1 MKRSTIWRYS
11 LTVFL
16 TALFTVGH
24 VFYSWWFSLVLYQYA
39 GGIHKL
45 PSGWTQFGGA
55 SYAWAIPLE
64 LPGSILLRLCELG
77 SSSDCAGT
85 FVAQG
90 SLLLLLV
97 ASVATAY
104 SLAAILGALISRRPI
119 PWGFWYWRAIILI
132 LGLAWI
138 PVREDFAPVFQYTV
152 AY

>member
-1 MKRSTIWRYS
+1 MKRSAIWRCS

-24 VFYSWWFSLVLYQYA
+24 VFYSWWLSLVFYQYA
-39 GGIHKL
+39 GGIHEL

-64 LPGSILLRLCELG
+64 LPGSILLRLCQLHTA
-77 SSSDCAGT
+77 SHCAGT
-85 FVAQG
+85 FVAQIG
-90 SLLLLLV
+90 VVLILIASL
-97 ASVATAY
+97 ATAY
-104 SLAAILGALISRRPI
+104 SLAAIVGALISRSPI

-138 PVREDFAPVFQYTV
+138 PVREDFASVFQYTV
-152 AY
+152 VY